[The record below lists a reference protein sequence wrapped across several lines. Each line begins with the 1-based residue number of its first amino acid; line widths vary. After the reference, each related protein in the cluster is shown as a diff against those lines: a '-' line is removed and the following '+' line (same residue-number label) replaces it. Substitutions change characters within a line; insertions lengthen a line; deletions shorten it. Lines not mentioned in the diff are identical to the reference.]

1 MEPRAP
7 TPQRRLE
14 ALRTLNAAG
23 VPAGVLTAPLI
34 PAINDA
40 HDETLL
46 AAAVRAGA
54 RHAGY
59 VLLRLPMA
67 IAELFAEWLASHSP
81 ARRAKVLKIVRDA
94 GGGGLDQAAF
104 GLCTRGSGG
113 YADPVA
119 HTSS

>member
-23 VPAGVLTAPLI
+23 VPAWVLTAPLI

-40 HDETLL
+40 ELETLL
-46 AAAVRAGA
+46 EAAVRAGA

-59 VLLRLPMA
+59 VLLRLPLE
-67 IAELFAEWLASHSP
+67 IKELFAEWLEAHFP
-81 ARRAKVLKIVRDA
+81 DRKAKVLKLVRD
-94 GGGGLDQAAF
+94 
-104 GLCTRGSGG
+104 TRGGDRKS
-113 YADPVA
+113 
-119 HTSS
+119 TRLNSSH